1 MLPKPLFFLQEQLAN
16 EEYPVFDISISK
28 KLLSQVNKNEIT
40 SLLRIYTNNKQIAFG
55 PSDIRNPGYKNAVKI
70 AKENNFQVVNRLTG
84 GHAVAFHGG
93 TLSFAFMIHDKEAKL
108 KMHYY
113 FQLISTILK
122 SSMESMG
129 INCYI
134 DELMG
139 EYCPGQYSINI
150 EKKIKII
157 GIAQRI
163 MSNAMYIGGFISVNN
178 ELVIKKILVP
188 IYHSLGID
196 WDIKTAG
203 SIANYI
209 PDINHDIVINAIK
222 NEIGKDT
229 SIIDFTM
236 NDNLINDA
244 RIDQAT
250 YIS

>member
-1 MLPKPLFFLQEQLAN
+1 
-16 EEYPVFDISISK
+16 
-28 KLLSQVNKNEIT
+28 
-40 SLLRIYTNNKQIAFG
+40 
-55 PSDIRNPGYKNAVKI
+55 
-70 AKENNFQVVNRLTG
+70 
-84 GHAVAFHGG
+84 
-93 TLSFAFMIHDKEAKL
+93 
-108 KMHYY
+108 
-113 FQLISTILK
+113 
-122 SSMESMG
+122 
-129 INCYI
+129 
-134 DELMG
+134 MG